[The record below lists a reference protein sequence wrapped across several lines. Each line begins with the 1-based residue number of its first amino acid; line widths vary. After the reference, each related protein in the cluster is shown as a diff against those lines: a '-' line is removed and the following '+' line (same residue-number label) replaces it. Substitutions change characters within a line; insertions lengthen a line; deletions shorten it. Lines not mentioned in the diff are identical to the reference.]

1 VNCTASARK
10 PGAEQI
16 LTDELKGRGLRDRD
30 LANRR
35 KNDPFKLEIAA
46 RLRRETTLRIKDI
59 AARMHLASS
68 KLRTQICTPMQ
79 KSEKGNRKRNEPPD
93 RTNLWA
99 DPLNLMH
106 TIPIIARWLAI
117 AVFLVTLSCSTRSDI
132 SQSPGPY
139 SDYVMG
145 KVYRLKV
152 PVYIQGSV
160 LGRFDDREREV
171 RYRTAPPS
179 WIQGILDPG
188 TLLVISKIEKSR
200 APELGTWTDVYAE
213 VLKGE
218 QKGKVVQISEISH
231 RRRDGSTVQNPSVVE
246 IVQ

>member
-99 DPLNLMH
+99 DP
-106 TIPIIARWLAI
+106 
-117 AVFLVTLSCSTRSDI
+117 FE
-132 SQSPGPY
+132 
-139 SDYVMG
+139 
-145 KVYRLKV
+145 
-152 PVYIQGSV
+152 
-160 LGRFDDREREV
+160 FDAH
-171 RYRTAPPS
+171 YTNNCKMAC
-179 WIQGILDPG
+179 
-188 TLLVISKIEKSR
+188 
-200 APELGTWTDVYAE
+200 
-213 VLKGE
+213 
-218 QKGKVVQISEISH
+218 H
-231 RRRDGSTVQNPSVVE
+231 RRFSSNVILFNEVGYFTEPWAILRLCDGEGLQVE
-246 IVQ
+246 GTGLHPRFGSW